1 MFLLDFD
8 PFEIV
13 FLFGT
18 VCIFSVFFSASLS
31 KLILVEVVCISSLFV
46 APFGRIVIDIALLLD
61 L

>member
-18 VCIFSVFFSASLS
+18 VCIFSVFFSASLP
-31 KLILVEVVCISSLFV
+31 KLILIEVVSISSLFV